1 METCEPEKVH
11 KEMVSLLKTYNAKKK
26 KELDDI
32 LDFHQKFESIHPF
45 QDGNGRVGRLI
56 MFKECLAHGIVPFII
71 TEDLRC
77 FYFRGLQQWPQ
88 IPDVEKRIMK
98 NENKIQQMA
107 RNSALFKLHLSV
119 LVAGG
124 TGLFGRLVSLQ
135 EIPLVWYRLLL
146 TTALLIP
153 ILYLQ
158 KKLQFLPWHKGL
170 KLMGVG
176 ALLGVHWVFFY
187 ASIQASNVSIGVI
200 CMALLGMFTALL
212 DPLVNRH
219 RFYARE
225 MLLSSLSLI
234 GLVLIFQLD
243 TRYRVGILLGVAAQ
257 FLAASFSV
265 CSKKVLTVHPDI
277 PTRAVVLYEMLGGFI
292 CLSII
297 LPLTMYYRP
306 ELPVCPLP
314 LDWLY
319 LFILA
324 FVCTIGQYMLQFAAL
339 KHIST
344 FTMNLT
350 YNLEPIYSI
359 ILAMIIFNESRELN
373 ASFYVGLVLII
384 ASVIIQNLLQRK
396 KS

>member
-1 METCEPEKVH
+1 MEH
-11 KEMVSLLKTYNAKKK
+11 
-26 KELDDI
+26 D
-32 LDFHQKFESIHPF
+32 
-45 QDGNGRVGRLI
+45 
-56 MFKECLAHGIVPFII
+56 
-71 TEDLRC
+71 
-77 FYFRGLQQWPQ
+77 
-88 IPDVEKRIMK
+88 
-98 NENKIQQMA
+98 NKIHQLA
-107 RNSALFKLHLSV
+107 KSSALLKLHLSV

-146 TTALLIP
+146 TTLLFIP
-153 ILYLQ
+153 ILYFQ
-158 KKLQFLPWHKGL
+158 KKLHLLPWSQGL

-212 DPLVNRH
+212 DPIVNRH
-219 RFYARE
+219 KFYVRE
-225 MLLSSLSLI
+225 LMLSSLSLV
-234 GLVLIFQLD
+234 GLTLIFHLD
-243 TRYRVGILLGVAAQ
+243 TRYRFGIMLGVVAQ
-257 FLAASFSV
+257 FLAACFSV
-265 CSKKVLTVHPDI
+265 CSKKVLTIHPDI
-277 PTRAVVLYEMLGGFI
+277 PTRSVVLYEMLGGFI

-297 LPLTMYYRP
+297 LPITLQFRP
-306 ELPVCPLP
+306 ELPVMPLP
-314 LDWLY
+314 IDWVY
-319 LFILA
+319 LFVLA
-324 FVCTIGQYMLQFAAL
+324 LVCTIGQYMLQFAAL
-339 KHIST
+339 KHVST

-396 KS
+396 F